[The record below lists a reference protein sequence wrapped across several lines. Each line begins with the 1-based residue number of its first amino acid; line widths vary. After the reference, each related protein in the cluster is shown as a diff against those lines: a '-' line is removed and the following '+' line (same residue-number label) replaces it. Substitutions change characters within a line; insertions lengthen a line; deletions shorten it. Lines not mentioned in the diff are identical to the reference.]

1 MDWQIIIN
9 IVAGSL
15 LTIGG
20 WFARQL
26 WDSVKELKK
35 EISDLRLHV
44 SETYT
49 KKSEVEALRIEMD
62 KRFDKLEQMITR
74 LFDRLDQKVDK

>member
-9 IVAGSL
+9 FIAASL
-15 LTIGG
+15 LSIGG
-20 WFARQL
+20 WYAREQWNL
-26 WDSVKELKK
+26 VKDLKK
-35 EISDLRLHV
+35 ELADLRLHV

-49 KKSEVEALRIEMD
+49 KKSEVEALRVDMD

>member
-9 IVAGSL
+9 IGAGSL
-15 LTIGG
+15 LSIGG
-20 WFARQL
+20 WFAREQWNL
-26 WDSVKELKK
+26 VKELKN
-35 EISDLRLHV
+35 ELANLRLHV

>member
-15 LTIGG
+15 LAIGG

-49 KKSEVEALRIEMD
+49 KKSEVEALKIEMD

>member
-1 MDWQIIIN
+1 MDWQFLIN
-9 IVAGSL
+9 VSAGSL
-15 LTIGG
+15 LAIGG

>member
-1 MDWQIIIN
+1 MDWQHVIN
-9 IVAGSL
+9 LGVGTLFS
-15 LTIGG
+15 IGG
-20 WFARQL
+20 WFAREQWNL
-26 WDSVKELKK
+26 VKDLKK
-35 EISDLRLHV
+35 EIADLRLHV